1 MGVSG
6 ALFFIILFVLAGIVG
21 SRLQKIYNARGK

>member
-6 ALFFIILFVLAGIVG
+6 ALFFIVLFVLAAVVG
-21 SRLQKIYNARGK
+21 SRLQKIYNERGK